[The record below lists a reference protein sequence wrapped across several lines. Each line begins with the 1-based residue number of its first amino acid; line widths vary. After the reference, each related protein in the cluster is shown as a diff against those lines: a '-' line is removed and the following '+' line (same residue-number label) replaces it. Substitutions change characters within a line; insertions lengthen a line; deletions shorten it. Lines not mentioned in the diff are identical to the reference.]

1 MTAPD
6 PRPSDPLA
14 TLRSYA
20 ALAPWNLRDL
30 AGMAGAI
37 LDASGIYPLNAAARA
52 RPTERTIRFYVAQGL
67 VTKPEGRGTA
77 ATYNY
82 RHLLQVLG
90 IKLRQM
96 EGATLDKV
104 AAEFQGLTG
113 DVIERRVAGALGA
126 ALPPPDRLAVPSRD
140 GAPRGR
146 VGRALQFRA
155 AEDAAAGDTGRFR
168 GCRRLVVA
176 PGVELLL
183 DDAHPAARRDPA
195 GVAEVVR
202 NALSRLIEPPAPGQ
216 S

>member
-1 MTAPD
+1 MSAPD
-6 PRPSDPLA
+6 IRGGDPLA
-14 TLRSYA
+14 NLRGYA

-30 AGMAGAI
+30 ATLAGAL

-52 RPTERTIRFYVAQGL
+52 RPTERTIRFYVAQGI
-67 VTKPEGRGTA
+67 VNKPEGRGTA

-82 RHLLQVLG
+82 RHLLQVLA

-126 ALPPPDRLAVPSRD
+126 ALPPPDRLAVMPND
-140 GAPRGR
+140 HEPRGR
-146 VGRALQFRA
+146 VGRAMQQRA
-155 AEDAAAGDTGRFR
+155 AVASEPGQAARFR
-168 GCRRLVVA
+168 GVQRLEVA

-183 DDAHPAARRDPA
+183 EGHHPALRRDPESLA
-195 GVAEVVR
+195 RAVR
-202 NALSRLIEPPAPGQ
+202 AVLDADGGS
-216 S
+216 ST